1 MDTIQLQNISINS
14 ILGCYP
20 EERNVRRPVK
30 IFVTLYTDIRKAA
43 ASGNLSD
50 AIDYDKLTQE
60 IIDFAEASSYNLIE
74 SLAEDIAKLCLEKT
88 TANAVDITVFKPH
101 PRAHLEQVA
110 ISIHRERCDSPAC

>member
-30 IFVTLYTDIRKAA
+30 IFVTIYTDITKCA
-43 ASGNLSD
+43 ASGDLAD

-60 IIDFAEASSYNLIE
+60 IIDFAESSSYNLIE
-74 SLAEDIAKLCLEKT
+74 SLAENLAKLCLEK
-88 TANAVDITVFKPH
+88 ASDAAAVDITVTKPH
-101 PRAHLEQVA
+101 PRAKVEQVS
-110 ISIHRERCDSPAC
+110 ITIHRERPTA

>member
-30 IFVTLYTDIRKAA
+30 IFVTLYTDVRKAA
-43 ASGNLSD
+43 QSGNLSD

-60 IIDFAEASSYNLIE
+60 IIDFSEASSYNLIE
-74 SLAEDIAKLCLEKT
+74 SLAENIAVLCLEKT
-88 TANAVDITVFKPH
+88 MAAAVDVTVSKPH
-101 PRAHLEQVA
+101 PRAHLEQVS
-110 ISIHRERCDSPAC
+110 ITIHRERG

>member
-30 IFVTLYTDIRKAA
+30 LFVTLYTDIRKAA
-43 ASGNLSD
+43 ASGELSD

-60 IIDFAEASSYNLIE
+60 IIDFSEASSYNLIE
-74 SLAEDIAKLCLEKT
+74 SLAEKLAEICLEK
-88 TANAVDITVFKPH
+88 APAAAAVDITVSKPH
-101 PRAHLEQVA
+101 PRAHLEQVS
-110 ISIHRERCDSPAC
+110 ITIHRERG

>member
-20 EERNVRRPVK
+20 EERNIRRPVK
-30 IFVTLYTDIRKAA
+30 VFVTLYTDIHKAA
-43 ASGNLSD
+43 ASGNLAD
-50 AIDYDKLTQE
+50 AIDYDSLTQE

-74 SLAEDIAKLCLEKT
+74 SLAEGIAKLCLDKT
-88 TANAVDITVFKPH
+88 TAKAVDIMVFKPH

-110 ISIHRERCDSPAC
+110 ISIHRERV